1 MNEGLIGFGLFCG
14 EAAELS
20 EETRSDADGY
30 ELLGVSGFW
39 PADAPGTAKLL
50 IG

>member
-1 MNEGLIGFGLFCG
+1 MNEGLIRFGLFCG